1 MGTYG
6 CIEEKLSICFNH
18 NIFFK
23 LLNTLNFLDNSPLQM
38 KLYRIYYC
46 LWISHQYRITIP
58 NLEQKKSKS
67 ALRHTL
73 ELQSETE
80 NVNFQ
85 GLVIRR

>member
-18 NIFFK
+18 NIFLK

-46 LWISHQYRITIP
+46 LWISHQ
-58 NLEQKKSKS
+58 
-67 ALRHTL
+67 
-73 ELQSETE
+73 
-80 NVNFQ
+80 
-85 GLVIRR
+85 